1 MSIVDSEALT
11 HSVRLRVLE
20 GVDAFHSLREVATHV
35 PDDLEKLILIE
46 ALRNPKGNVFVTG
59 GELRVWLEFSDFS
72 LLELAD
78 EAGILTPE
86 EADILDIKKFHGP
99 ALQTQTES
107 PANFVLDVFPS
118 SVHNLVMDDAAA

>member
-1 MSIVDSEALT
+1 VSIVDSEALT

-59 GELRVWLEFSDFS
+59 GELRVWLEFSDFT

-86 EADILDIKKFHGP
+86 EADILDVKQLHGP
-99 ALQTQTES
+99 AL
-107 PANFVLDVFPS
+107 
-118 SVHNLVMDDAAA
+118 